1 MIYDTNL
8 VKVEGDVGDSLD
20 RVLDH
25 PKTLMFFGSGLVSE
39 DPERKRKLTLT
50 QELVLDYYHTSIGGL
65 ALQKDSEFLQLFNHY
80 TLKAKETGCYYHIH
94 RRRHMDRY
102 MRESFGMQEP
112 QPLGIF
118 NVVFCFVLLGTGIGM
133 SILQALVEY
142 SFAIPGRIRKR
153 REGKRGQGKEIRKI
167 APQGEGKK
175 DDMK

>member
-1 MIYDTNL
+1 MRMIYDTKL
-8 VKVEGDVGDSLD
+8 EKVEGHVTDTLD
-20 RVLDH
+20 RVINE
-25 PKTLMFFGSGLVSE
+25 PKTLMFYGSGLVSE
-39 DPERKRKLTLT
+39 VPETRRKLTLT

-94 RRRHMDRY
+94 RRKHMDRY
-102 MRESFGMQEP
+102 MRENFEMQEP

-142 SFAIPGRIRKR
+142 SFAIPGMKSNRHIGFGARFRDKFSSNLR
-153 REGKRGQGKEIRKI
+153 T
-167 APQGEGKK
+167 GELAL
-175 DDMK
+175 